1 MLPLPF
7 SNVLDSK
14 NPSILRSLRLLLPK
28 PSTSAFYCFQIC
40 KKLHSLKSWPS
51 YISIVSSLYL
61 ALHYNKRFLL
71 FNWMKLEIF
80 VNKCPI
86 SLFHLHLKKCITKI
100 HFHERTFAFDHL
112 HLLLA
117 YDIFLGEFLQIKAL
131 RYFEG
136 IWR

>member
-7 SNVLDSK
+7 WNVLDSN
-14 NPSILRSLRLLLPK
+14 NPSMLWSLRLLLPK

-40 KKLHSLKSWPS
+40 KKLHNLKNWPS
-51 YISIVSSLYL
+51 YISIFSSLYL

-71 FNWMKLEIF
+71 FNWTKLEIF

-100 HFHERTFAFDHL
+100 RYDDRTFAFDHL

-117 YDIFLGEFLQIKAL
+117 YDIFLREILQIKA
-131 RYFEG
+131 
-136 IWR
+136 